1 MRPQAPHFRIG
12 NSRRHSRS
20 RAGFRTNV
28 QASALAGAAAL
39 VMALGVAAPAAQAA
53 SPTDAQY
60 CDGGGKSGSDCNDPL
75 GTSSGGAHPPS
86 TVAATQTQDPGL
98 GGQVGQLPFTGWD
111 LFSLVAIALSLVGGG
126 LVLARISSSRG
137 RRT

>member
-1 MRPQAPHFRIG
+1 
-12 NSRRHSRS
+12 
-20 RAGFRTNV
+20 
-28 QASALAGAAAL
+28 
-39 VMALGVAAPAAQAA
+39 MAIGVAAPAANAA

-60 CDGGGKSGSDCNDPL
+60 CDGGGKSGSDCD
-75 GTSSGGAHPPS
+75 GIGGASGSGGSQAG
-86 TVAATQTQDPGL
+86 TVAASQAQDPGL

-126 LVLARISSSRG
+126 IVLARISSSRG